1 MNPPEPTAA
10 VPGSTMPGSTVPG
23 STVPAG
29 TVPVRTAL
37 ASTALASTVLTRTVE
52 LARIPAPT
60 GAEHDRAAVV
70 RRWWE
75 EDGWR
80 PRTDGAGNVWA
91 QAGGADGP
99 GLLVCAHLDT
109 VFPATVPH
117 VVITEPGRLSGP
129 SVGDDSIGVAS
140 LSAVAQLVPPGPGT
154 GPLWLVATVGEEG
167 TGNLAGIRH
176 ALDHAPQPVAAV
188 IAIEGNYLGRVVI
201 TGVGSVRWRVSYHG
215 PGGHAWERW
224 QVPSAVHAV
233 ARAGALLTGLDV
245 AGARC
250 SVNIG
255 TIGGGEA
262 INARAREA
270 WFEVDL
276 RADSAAALASLVN
289 QAGAIVRAADDQIR
303 VSIDEIGSRPAGG
316 VAESSALARAAVAA
330 HERAGVP
337 AELGAASTDANA
349 AHAAGI
355 PAVALGVT
363 RGEGEHTPEEWIE
376 TAPVADG
383 LGVLAETIRLFREG
397 QQ

>member
-1 MNPPEPTAA
+1 MNTREP
-10 VPGSTMPGSTVPG
+10 
-23 STVPAG
+23 
-29 TVPVRTAL
+29 L
-37 ASTALASTVLTRTVE
+37 ASTVLARTVLARTVLARTVLTRTVE

-60 GAEHDRAAVV
+60 GSEHDRAAVV
-70 RRWWE
+70 RRWWQ

-80 PRTDGAGNVWA
+80 SRSDDAGNVWA
-91 QAGGADGP
+91 QAGGGDGP

-140 LSAVAQLVPPGPGT
+140 LPAVARLVPPGPGT
-154 GPLWLVATVGEEG
+154 GPVWLVATVGEEG

-188 IAIEGNYLGRVVI
+188 IAVEGNYLGRVVI
-201 TGVGSVRWRVSYHG
+201 TGVGSVRWRVSYRG
-215 PGGHAWERW
+215 PGGHAWERS
-224 QVPSAVHAV
+224 QAPSAVHA
-233 ARAGALLTGLDV
+233 AAQASALLTGLDV

-276 RADSAAALASLVN
+276 RADSAPALASLVN
-289 QAGAIVRAADDQIR
+289 QARGIVAAVDDRIR

-316 VAESSALARAAVAA
+316 IAGSSALARAAVAA

-337 AELGAASTDANA
+337 GELRAASTDANA

-397 QQ
+397 QP

>member
-1 MNPPEPTAA
+1 MTAREPA
-10 VPGSTMPGSTVPG
+10 STPSATTPSASMPSASTG
-23 STVPAG
+23 PASS
-29 TVPVRTAL
+29 AL
-37 ASTALASTVLTRTVE
+37 AQTVLARTVE

-60 GAEHDRAAVV
+60 GSEHDRAAVV

-80 PRTDGAGNVWA
+80 ARTDEAGNVWA
-91 QAGGADGP
+91 EVCPGDGP

-117 VVITEPGRLSGP
+117 VVSTKPGRLTGP

-140 LSAVAQLVPPGPGT
+140 LPAVAQLALPGPGT

-176 ALDHAPQPVAAV
+176 ALAHAPQPVAAV
-188 IAIEGNYLGRVVI
+188 IAIEGNYLGRVVV
-201 TGVGSVRWRVSYHG
+201 TGVGSIRWRVSYTG
-215 PGGHAWERW
+215 PGGHAWE
-224 QVPSAVHAV
+224 QSQAPSAVHAA
-233 ARAGALLTGLDV
+233 ARAGTLLTGLDV

-276 RADSAAALASLVN
+276 RADSAVALASLAG
-289 QAGAIVRAADDQIR
+289 QATAIVRAADDQIR
-303 VSIDEIGSRPAGG
+303 VRIDEIGSRPAGG
-316 VAESSALARAAVAA
+316 VAESSALVRAAVAA

-337 AELGAASTDANA
+337 AEFRAASTDANA
-349 AHAAGI
+349 AYAAGI

-397 QQ
+397 RQ

>member
-1 MNPPEPTAA
+1 MSAR
-10 VPGSTMPGSTVPG
+10 PGARDVAPGV
-23 STVPAG
+23 
-29 TVPVRTAL
+29 L
-37 ASTALASTVLTRTVE
+37 ARTVE

-60 GAEHDRAAVV
+60 GSERRRAAAV

-80 PRTDGAGNVWA
+80 PHTDAAGNVWGEA
-91 QAGGADGP
+91 AGGRGP

-109 VFPATVPH
+109 VFPDTVAH
-117 VVITEPGRLSGP
+117 VVTAEAGRLSGP
-129 SVGDDSIGVAS
+129 SVGDDSVGVAS
-140 LSAVAQLVPPGPGT
+140 LSAVANLVPLDRGT
-154 GPLWLVATVGEEG
+154 GPVWLVATVGEEG

-176 ALDHAPQPVAAV
+176 ALGHAPQPVAAV

-201 TGVGSVRWRVSYHG
+201 TGVGSVRWRVRYHG
-215 PGGHAWERW
+215 PGGHAWERS
-224 QVPSAVHAV
+224 QAPSAVHA
-233 ARAGALLTGLDV
+233 AAHACSLLAGLAV

-250 SVNIG
+250 SVNVG

-276 RADSAAALASLVN
+276 RADGAPALASLAD
-289 QAGAIVRAADDQIR
+289 QARAIVSAADDQLS
-303 VSIDEIGSRPAGG
+303 VDVDELGSRPAGG
-316 VAESSALARAAVAA
+316 VSESSPIVRAAVAA

-337 AELGAASTDANA
+337 MELRAASTDANA
-349 AHAAGI
+349 AYAAGI

-363 RGEGEHTPEEWIE
+363 RGEGEHTPAEWIE
-376 TAPVADG
+376 TQPVADG
-383 LGVLAETIRLFREG
+383 LTVLAETIRLFREG